1 MAQGL
6 RKVAAAK
13 KSAGSKKRKAVRA
26 QSKIS
31 KGRRAHAAKGRK
43 AVSAKEIMETT
54 KAINAKNEALG
65 AAKAVGAGNTFFL
78 NEIKETGKKQL
89 VKLHKEKTKHEHKEK
104 KLSERLT
111 TQLKKLKG
119 EV

>member
-1 MAQGL
+1 
-6 RKVAAAK
+6 
-13 KSAGSKKRKAVRA
+13 
-26 QSKIS
+26 
-31 KGRRAHAAKGRK
+31 
-43 AVSAKEIMETT
+43 METT

-78 NEIKETGKKQL
+78 KEIKETGKKQL